1 MTSEIVTGL
10 PPKFAMLGL
19 TFDDV
24 LLLPAE
30 SDVVPGSV
38 DTATQLSRRVR
49 LRVPLVSS
57 PMDTVTE
64 SRMAIAMARAGGLGV
79 LHRNLAS
86 EEQAAQV
93 EVVKRSEA
101 GMVTDP
107 VTCSP
112 DDTLADV
119 DALCSRFRISGLP
132 VTDAGGRLVG
142 IITNRDM
149 RFEMDHSRPVREVM
163 TLAPLITARIG
174 VSAEAALGLLRRN
187 KLEKLP
193 IVDGAGILRG
203 LITIKDFNKTEKYPL
218 ATKDPDGRLVVGAAV
233 GVGDESY
240 ARAMTLV
247 EAGVDVVMVDT
258 AHGHA
263 RRVLE
268 MVAKLRAEVGDSV
281 DVVGGNVATRAG
293 AQALVD
299 AGADAVKVGVGPGS
313 ICTTRVVAG
322 VGAPQITAIYE
333 ASLACRAAGV
343 PVIGDGGIQYS
354 GDIAKAI
361 AAGASTVMLGSLL
374 AGTAESP
381 GKLIFVGGKQFKTYR
396 GMGSLGAMQSRGAG
410 KSYSKDRYAQDDVL
424 SEDKLVPEGIEG
436 RIPFRGPLAQVVHQL
451 VGGLRSGMG
460 YAGAP
465 TIERLQDAQL
475 VRITAAGLKESHP
488 HDVTMTV
495 EAPNYA
501 GS

>member
-1 MTSEIVTGL
+1 MTSEISGL

-38 DTATQLSRRVR
+38 DTSTRLTRRVR

-79 LHRNLAS
+79 LHRNLSPA
-86 EEQAAQV
+86 EQAAQV
-93 EVVKRSEA
+93 EIVKRSEA

-112 DDTLADV
+112 EDTLADV
-119 DALCSRFRISGLP
+119 DALCRRYRISGVP
-132 VTDAGGRLVG
+132 VTDSDGHLVG

-149 RFEMDHSRPVREVM
+149 RFEVDHSRSVHEVM
-163 TLAPLITARIG
+163 TTSPLVTARVG
-174 VSAEAALGLLRRN
+174 VTAEAALGLLRRH

-218 ATKDPDGRLVVGAAV
+218 ATKDPDGRLVVAAAV
-233 GVGDESY
+233 GVGEDAH
-240 ARAMTLV
+240 ARALGLV
-247 EAGVDVVMVDT
+247 EAGVDVLMVDT
-258 AHGHA
+258 AHGHS

-268 MVAKLRAEVGDSV
+268 TVAKLRAEVGEHV
-281 DVVGGNVATRAG
+281 DVVGGNVATRVG
-293 AQALVD
+293 AQALVE

-333 ASLACRAAGV
+333 AAQACAAAGV

-361 AAGASTVMLGSLL
+361 AAGASTVMLGSLF

-381 GKLIFVGGKQFKTYR
+381 GELIFVGGKQYKTYR
-396 GMGSLGAMQSRGAG
+396 GMGSLGAMQTRDDA
-410 KSYSKDRYAQDDVL
+410 KSYSRDRYAQDDVL

-460 YAGAP
+460 YVGAS
-465 TIERLQDAQL
+465 TIEELQRAQL
-475 VRITAAGLKESHP
+475 VRITAAGLKEGHP
-488 HDVTMTV
+488 HDITMTV

-501 GS
+501 AR